1 MRITPSHTISS
12 RPAVAVL
19 CRSLLLLSGLML
31 LSLIAVAQESAPTP
45 AAPAAPAAS
54 TPAPKPQVVLPD
66 GEGKDIVAKKCTVCH
81 TPVRIV
87 QSARSEDE
95 WRDLV
100 QTMIDRGADVS
111 PDEQEAVVKYLSK
124 NFPPKAGAGT
134 AAAPATGA
142 SAPAAVATASSAPAG
157 APATA
162 EEVAAAGAP
171 SASAKINL
179 NAASSADLKSTLGL
193 TEQEAESI
201 IQYRTQGGS
210 FKSFDDVAKLPGLSK
225 KTLDAIKDRVTFQ

>member
-1 MRITPSHTISS
+1 MRITPSPTISS
-12 RPAVAVL
+12 RPAVSVL
-19 CRSLLLLSGLML
+19 YGSLLLLSGLML
-31 LSLIAVAQESAPTP
+31 LSLIAVAQESAPAP

-54 TPAPKPQVVLPD
+54 APAPKPQVVLPE

-100 QTMIDRGADVS
+100 QTMVDRGADVS
-111 PDEQEAVVKYLSK
+111 PEEADTVVKYLSK
-124 NFPPKAGAGT
+124 NFPPKASGT
-134 AAAPATGA
+134 GAAPAAGT
-142 SAPAAVATASSAPAG
+142 SAPAAAATTASAPAG
-157 APATA
+157 ATSTA
-162 EEVAAAGAP
+162 EEVSAAGAP
-171 SASAKINL
+171 SPSAKINL
-179 NAASSADLKSTLGL
+179 NTASSADLKSTLGL

-210 FKSFDDVAKLPGLSK
+210 FKSWDDVAKVPGLGK